1 MIDFILMLIIAIMS
15 LLLDHFE
22 AGNPNIEQIVVV
34 VCIFLFGG
42 FYNWSLGPYIWTY
55 NAEILPAAG
64 VSIATS
70 VNWGGNTIIGFS
82 YS

>member
-1 MIDFILMLIIAIMS
+1 MIDFILMLIVAIMS
-15 LLLDHFE
+15 LLLDRLYV
-22 AGNPNIEQIVVV
+22 GDSDVEQIVVV
-34 VCIFLFGG
+34 VSIFLFGG
-42 FYNWSLGPYIWTY
+42 FYNWTLGPYIWTY

-70 VNWGGNTIIGFS
+70 VNWGGNTLIGFS